1 MLEKLWIPVNELI
14 LRQKGE
20 PVVHLADALIATVP
34 DGQPSLLS
42 SLFGLLTAH
51 FIPLESPG
59 GAALFPE
66 DFCMADAD
74 DYFIHR
80 KVTDMQ
86 GRVGDAKDLKSISK
100 HAKPLFK
107 CGLVQK
113 LQVCARGGAAV
124 VGAKCL
130 PEMKQDTVY
139 HLQLVLE
146 KKDGT
151 ILSAS
156 CQCPAGAGPRGSCK
170 HLAALCYALQYFV
183 VVGFVKDFQSCTDML
198 QTWNQTRKSR
208 VPPARADD
216 IFDGRASRKRKAD
229 DKENQCW

>member
-1 MLEKLWIPVNELI
+1 MNELI

-42 SLFGLLTAH
+42 SLFGLLAAH
-51 FIPLESPG
+51 FIPLESPA

-107 CGLVQK
+107 CGHVQK
-113 LQVCARGGAAV
+113 LQVCARGGAAF

-146 KKDGT
+146 KKRRNNT
-151 ILSAS
+151 CCQLPVPSRCWTKRKLQTS
-156 CQCPAGAGPRGSCK
+156 CSPLLCPAV
-170 HLAALCYALQYFV
+170 LCCCRF
-183 VVGFVKDFQSCTDML
+183 C
-198 QTWNQTRKSR
+198 
-208 VPPARADD
+208 
-216 IFDGRASRKRKAD
+216 
-229 DKENQCW
+229 

>member
-1 MLEKLWIPVNELI
+1 MTGRVTAKLEKLWIPVNELI
-14 LRQKGE
+14 LRQKGQ
-20 PVVHLADALIATVP
+20 PAVHLADALVATVP
-34 DGQPSLLS
+34 NGQPSLLS

-51 FIPLESPG
+51 FIPLESPA

-86 GRVGDAKDLKSISK
+86 GQVGDAKDLKSISK

-113 LQVCARGGAAV
+113 KLQVCARGGAAF

-146 KKDGT
+146 KRERNNACCQLPVPSRCWTKRKLQT
-151 ILSAS
+151 S
-156 CQCPAGAGPRGSCK
+156 CSPLLCPAV
-170 HLAALCYALQYFV
+170 LC
-183 VVGFVKDFQSCTDML
+183 C
-198 QTWNQTRKSR
+198 
-208 VPPARADD
+208 
-216 IFDGRASRKRKAD
+216 
-229 DKENQCW
+229 CWFC

>member
-1 MLEKLWIPVNELI
+1 MLMFFFFFFFFLTGRVTSKLEKLWIPVNELI

-51 FIPLESPG
+51 FIPLESAA

-107 CGLVQK
+107 CGHVQK
-113 LQVCARGGAAV
+113 LQVCARGGAAF

-146 KKDGT
+146 K
-151 ILSAS
+151 
-156 CQCPAGAGPRGSCK
+156 
-170 HLAALCYALQYFV
+170 
-183 VVGFVKDFQSCTDML
+183 
-198 QTWNQTRKSR
+198 
-208 VPPARADD
+208 
-216 IFDGRASRKRKAD
+216 
-229 DKENQCW
+229 

>member
-1 MLEKLWIPVNELI
+1 MTGRVTSKLEKLWIPVNELI

-20 PVVHLADALIATVP
+20 PAVHLADALVATVP
-34 DGQPSLLS
+34 NGQPSLLS

-51 FIPLESPG
+51 FIPLESPA

-107 CGLVQK
+107 CRSCKFVRVEVL
-113 LQVCARGGAAV
+113 LAF

-146 KKDGT
+146 KRERNNT
-151 ILSAS
+151 C
-156 CQCPAGAGPRGSCK
+156 CQLPVPSRCWTKRK
-170 HLAALCYALQYFV
+170 
-183 VVGFVKDFQSCTDML
+183 L
-198 QTWNQTRKSR
+198 QTSCSPLLCSAVLCCCRFS
-208 VPPARADD
+208 
-216 IFDGRASRKRKAD
+216 
-229 DKENQCW
+229 